1 MEAITAVKRLSAL
14 AQESRLAVF
23 RVLIQAG
30 REGLPAGEVARNL
43 DIPANTL
50 SAQLTILANAGLVT
64 GRRDG
69 RSIIYAADFDG
80 MSELLVY
87 LMEDCCGG
95 RPEVCAP
102 LAEVASRAA
111 CCNQPEGPLS

>member
-1 MEAITAVKRLSAL
+1 MEVTTAVKRLSAL

-23 RVLIQAG
+23 RLLIQAG

-50 SAQLTILANAGLVT
+50 SAQLTILANAGLIT
-64 GRRDG
+64 SRRDG

-95 RPEVCAP
+95 RPEVCTP

-111 CCNQPEGPLS
+111 CCNQPEGPPS

>member
-1 MEAITAVKRLSAL
+1 MEPTTAIRRLSAL

-23 RVLIQAG
+23 RLLIQAG
-30 REGLPAGEVARNL
+30 REGVSAGDIARSL
-43 DIPANTL
+43 EIPANTL
-50 SAQLTILANAGLVT
+50 SAQLSILANAGLI
-64 GRRDG
+64 GSRREG
-69 RSIIYAADFDG
+69 RSIIYTADFDG